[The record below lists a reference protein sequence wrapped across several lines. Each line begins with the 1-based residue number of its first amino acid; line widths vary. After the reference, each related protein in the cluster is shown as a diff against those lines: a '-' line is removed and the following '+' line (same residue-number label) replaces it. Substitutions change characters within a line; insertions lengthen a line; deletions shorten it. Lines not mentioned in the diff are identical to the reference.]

1 MTTRPARNEVRIADG
16 VHLLRAQNHET
27 AVVALV
33 VRDGRLEIWLRLYEG
48 RGIADAS
55 TQWEAGE

>member
-1 MTTRPARNEVRIADG
+1 MPTRPAEVRIAD
-16 VHLLRAQNHET
+16 LLRAENHDT

-55 TQWEAGE
+55 TQWEVGE